1 MNKVVDWVAKSYFK
15 KQFEKY
21 KKTASNPTIFQ
32 LEILLSLLQKAA
44 NTSFGQQHNFA
55 AIRNYTDFCS
65 QIPIRDYED
74 FLPYIEQ
81 MLVGNQ
87 NILWPKVNHF
97 SRSSGT
103 SSGRSKYLPV
113 SSESLATSHVQT
125 GKHYLASYLNLY
137 PDSRFFYG
145 KGIVLTGNYYE
156 NHKEGDA
163 EIADVSML
171 LYAHTDSWIGF
182 FKSVPMH
189 VAVLEDWE
197 EKLARIAEAAIPQ
210 NITNISGVPSWM
222 LLLLRKVL
230 EITGKKSIAE
240 VWPDLTL
247 ITHGGVDFLPYK
259 LQFESIIQKKIT
271 YRNVYNSSEGFFAF
285 QEDEE
290 DVLTFDF
297 SNQIFYELENS
308 KSGVVLLPLESKI
321 GERYTLI
328 VTTNSGLWR
337 YRMGDQI
344 EVLNTTPFRFK
355 LVGRITLCIN
365 VAGEELIQANTDM
378 ALAICCEQMG
388 CAATEYTVAPFFFEN
403 EKIACHQ
410 WAIEFEHPPS
420 DISQFETK
428 LDEILCTLNSDYA
441 AKRTKDLA
449 LSCLTVFKIRK
460 GTFIKWL
467 AQNNRLGV
475 QAKVPRLRA
484 DDSVLNE
491 IRSIIAS

>member
-1 MNKVVDWVAKSYFK
+1 MNTVVDWIAKSYFK
-15 KQFEKY
+15 RQFDNY
-21 KKTASNPTIFQ
+21 KKSSSNPQFYQ
-32 LEILLSLLQKAA
+32 FEILLSLVKTAA
-44 NTSFGQQHNFA
+44 NTSFGKQHEFA
-55 AIRNYTDFCS
+55 TINNYNDFCNK
-65 QIPIRDYED
+65 IPIRDYED
-74 FLPYIEQ
+74 FLPYIEH

-87 NILWPKVNHF
+87 NILWPTVKHF

-113 SSESLATSHVQT
+113 SAESLATSHVQT
-125 GKHYLASYLNLY
+125 GKDYLASYLHRY
-137 PDSRFFYG
+137 PESRFFYG

-156 NHKEGDA
+156 NHKGGDA

-171 LYAHTDSWIGF
+171 LYAHTDSWIRF
-182 FKSVPMH
+182 FKSVPME

-197 EKLARIAEAAIPQ
+197 TKLTRIAEIAIAQ

-230 EITGKKSIAE
+230 EISGKKSIAE

-259 LQFESIIQKKIT
+259 PQFESIIQKTIT

-290 DVLTFDF
+290 DTLTFDF
-297 SNQIFYELENS
+297 SNQIFYELENP
-308 KSGVVLLPLESKI
+308 KSGAVLLPLEAKV
-321 GERYTLI
+321 GERYTLV

-344 EVLNTTPFRFK
+344 EVISLTPFRFR
-355 LVGRITLCIN
+355 LVGRTMLCIN
-365 VAGEELIQANTDM
+365 VAGEELIQANTDK

-410 WAIEFEHPPS
+410 WAIEFENPPKE
-420 DISQFETK
+420 IAQFALK
-428 LDEILCTLNSDYA
+428 LDEILCSLNSDYA
-441 AKRTKDLA
+441 AKRSKDLA
-449 LSCLTVFKIRK
+449 LSCLVIFEIEK
-460 GTFIKWL
+460 GTFVKWL

-475 QAKVPRLRA
+475 QAKVPRLRP
-484 DDSVLNE
+484 DDKVLKE
-491 IRSIIAS
+491 IRAISTR